1 VSEKQYPNKFEIMG
15 SGVPVY
21 QLMYNVRD
29 LVFKDFKKSD
39 EWIKCFRKEEF
50 ISQRLL
56 GVFSDITYLVQQS

>member
-1 VSEKQYPNKFEIMG
+1 MG
-15 SGVPVY
+15 SGVAVY

-50 ISQRLL
+50 INQRLP